1 MCLRLYP
8 LDFKVTTSCQT
19 CENDRST
26 FIRKFMLRLT
36 ISDGD
41 DKTYITIFDASKYL
55 IGCSV
60 TEYYKDLQVHCN
72 YLNN

>member
-1 MCLRLYP
+1 
-8 LDFKVTTSCQT
+8 
-19 CENDRST
+19 
-26 FIRKFMLRLT
+26 MLRLT

-60 TEYYKDLQVHCN
+60 TEYYKDLQVYKKEKSKLYQNLVLCEDKKYCFFGKN
-72 YLNN
+72 G